1 MAELGPPSSH
11 PPSDNERVEQ
21 EIKEQEMKG
30 DIDAGTERSSLEQPE
45 AITTPAPT
53 EQKANDVEAAPAP
66 AGNARGDAND
76 MSSVPNGGTRA
87 WLQVLGSFFLF
98 FNSW

>member
-1 MAELGPPSSH
+1 MGELDRPSSH
-11 PPSDNERVEQ
+11 PASEND
-21 EIKEQEMKG
+21 KAEQEMKG

-45 AITTPAPT
+45 TTSTPPPA
-53 EQKANDVEAAPAP
+53 EQKETDVEAAPAP
-66 AGNARGDAND
+66 TGNAPGDAND

-87 WLQVLGSFFLF
+87 WLQVIGSFFLF

>member
-1 MAELGPPSSH
+1 MAELGPASSH
-11 PPSDNERVEQ
+11 PPSENDR
-21 EIKEQEMKG
+21 IEQEMKG
-30 DIDAGTERSSLEQPE
+30 DIDAGTERSSLEHE
-45 AITTPAPT
+45 AITIPPPT
-53 EQKANDVEAAPAP
+53 EQKAHDAEAAPPP

-87 WLQVLGSFFLF
+87 WLQVVGSFFLF